1 MNTLDIVFCVIL
13 GFLGLRGIF
22 RGLIKEIASILGLI
36 LGFVLANSYHARL
49 SPLLEDLLGGP
60 GMANLAAYLG
70 IFLGVVAV
78 VFLCATLIRKILK
91 MIMLG
96 WVDSIGGGA
105 LGLFKGALLC
115 SIIVLALT
123 AFLPPKA
130 ALLTE
135 SKIVPYV
142 NTFNTTLS
150 GALPKDMRDQFLL
163 RSRELQQEW
172 ERRVVEKLS
181 EMKGTPGGKE

>member
-22 RGLIKEIASILGLI
+22 RGLVKEIASILGLI
-36 LGFVLANSYHARL
+36 LGFVLANTYHAQL
-49 SPLLEDLLGGP
+49 AAMFENFPGGP
-60 GMANLAAYLG
+60 GMAKLAAYLA

-78 VFLCATLIRKILK
+78 VFLLASLIRKLLQ

-115 SIIVLALT
+115 SIIVMALT
-123 AFLPPKA
+123 AFLPSKSPM
-130 ALLTE
+130 LTE
-135 SKIVPYV
+135 SKIMPYV
-142 NTFNTTLS
+142 NTFNTMLS
-150 GALPKDMRDQFLL
+150 NALPKEMRDQFLI
-163 RSRELQQEW
+163 RSQELQQEW
-172 ERRVVEKLS
+172 EKRVVEKLK

>member
-22 RGLIKEIASILGLI
+22 RGMVKEVASILGLI
-36 LGFVLANSYHARL
+36 LGFVLANTYHPQL
-49 SPLLEDLLGGP
+49 SPLLEGPLGGP

-70 IFLGVVAV
+70 IFLGVVAA
-78 VFLCATLIRKILK
+78 VFLLASLIRKILK

-123 AFLPPKA
+123 AFLPSRS

-135 SKIVPYV
+135 STIVPYV
-142 NTFNTTLS
+142 NTFNTVLS
-150 GALPKDMRDQFLL
+150 NALPKEMRDQFLI

-172 ERRVVEKLS
+172 EKRVVEKLT
-181 EMKGTPGGKE
+181 EMKGTPGAKE

>member
-13 GFLGLRGIF
+13 AFLGLRGIF
-22 RGLIKEIASILGLI
+22 RGMVKEVASILGLL
-36 LGFVLANSYHARL
+36 LGFVLANTYHAQL
-49 SPLLEDLLGGP
+49 SPMLEDLLGGP
-60 GMANLAAYLG
+60 GMANLVAYLG
-70 IFLGVVAV
+70 IFLGVVAA
-78 VFLCATLIRKILK
+78 VFLLASLIRKILK

-123 AFLPPKA
+123 AFLPSKS

-135 SKIVPYV
+135 SSIVPYV
-142 NTFNTTLS
+142 NTFNTMLS
-150 GALPKDMRDQFLL
+150 NALPKEMRDQFLI
-163 RSRELQQEW
+163 RSKELQQEW
-172 ERRVVEKLS
+172 EKRVVEKLN
-181 EMKGTPGGKE
+181 EMKGPTGGKE

>member
-22 RGLIKEIASILGLI
+22 RGMVKEVASILGLL
-36 LGFVLANSYHARL
+36 LGFVLANTYHAQL
-49 SPLLEDLLGGP
+49 SPMLEDLLGGP
-60 GMANLAAYLG
+60 GMANLVAYLG
-70 IFLGVVAV
+70 IFLGVVAA
-78 VFLCATLIRKILK
+78 VFLLASLIRKIMK

-123 AFLPPKA
+123 AFLPSRS

-135 SKIVPYV
+135 SSIVPYV
-142 NTFNTTLS
+142 NTFNTMLS
-150 GALPKDMRDQFLL
+150 NALPKEMRDQFLI
-163 RSRELQQEW
+163 RSKELQQEW
-172 ERRVVEKLS
+172 EKRVVEKLN
-181 EMKGTPGGKE
+181 EMKGTTGGKE